1 MKYQVE
7 YAKFV
12 KVEIE
17 AASLEEAKEK
27 SYVLDDDY
35 IEEHREVELPDYQVW
50 NEARPI

>member
-17 AASLEEAKEK
+17 AASLEEAKESSLERGK
-27 SYVLDDDY
+27 TNIIRIHL
-35 IEEHREVELPDYQVW
+35 I
-50 NEARPI
+50 

>member
-35 IEEHREVELPDYQVW
+35 IEKHGEVEPPDYQVW

>member
-27 SYVLDDDY
+27 CS
-35 IEEHREVELPDYQVW
+35 R
-50 NEARPI
+50 

>member
-17 AASLEEAKEK
+17 AASLDLMF
-27 SYVLDDDY
+27 SMM
-35 IEEHREVELPDYQVW
+35 I
-50 NEARPI
+50 I

>member
-17 AASLEEAKEK
+17 AASLEEAKENLMF
-27 SYVLDDDY
+27 SMM
-35 IEEHREVELPDYQVW
+35 I
-50 NEARPI
+50 I